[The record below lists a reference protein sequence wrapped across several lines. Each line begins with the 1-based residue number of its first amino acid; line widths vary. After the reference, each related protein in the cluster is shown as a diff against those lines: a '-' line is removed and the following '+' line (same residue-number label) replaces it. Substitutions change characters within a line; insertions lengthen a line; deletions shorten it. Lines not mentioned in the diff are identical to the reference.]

1 MPELSE
7 LIKNISIFADLMEN
21 DIKKLITHSEK
32 RKYPRGSI
40 ILYQGDIGQGIY
52 LILKG
57 QVNVILTNED
67 GKEIILSTLKKS
79 NYFGEMSIFDQEK
92 RSATVVAKSNTEFLV
107 ISHEVLRNLIKEK
120 PEIAF
125 NILAEMSRRLRA
137 TDEQI
142 RSLAFS
148 DVKRR
153 VAKVLSDLFKESMSG
168 QNQTTNFTSINR
180 PGTKDIAA
188 MCGTSRETVS
198 RILNDFHK
206 HGIFKLTKDN
216 IVLENKDIHYL
227 KF

>member
-1 MPELSE
+1 MTELCE
-7 LIKNISIFADLMEN
+7 LIKNIPIFAGLTDNDVEN
-21 DIKKLITHSEK
+21 LITHSEK

-40 ILYQGDIGQGIY
+40 ILYQGDTGHAIY

-57 QVNVILTNED
+57 QVKVILTSDE

-107 ISHEVLRNLIKEK
+107 ISREVLRNLINEK
-120 PEIAF
+120 PEIAL
-125 NILAEMSRRLRA
+125 NLLSEMSRRLRA

-153 VAKVLSDLFKESMSG
+153 VAKVLSDLFKEAVSEQRPTS
-168 QNQTTNFTSINR
+168 NFKSINR
-180 PGTKDIAA
+180 PGMKDIAA
-188 MCGTSRETVS
+188 MCGTSRETAS

-206 HGIFKLTKDN
+206 QGIIQLTKDH
-216 IVLENKDIHYL
+216 IFLESRDIDYL
-227 KF
+227 NL